1 MGREQLLDN
10 KGSILESYS
19 FSEIMMWFY
28 GRDDEH
34 RRLIS
39 EAAKTGT
46 QRQSCQVQMQQC
58 EDKSRQKSVLPT
70 MARLL
75 EKFF

>member
-1 MGREQLLDN
+1 
-10 KGSILESYS
+10 
-19 FSEIMMWFY
+19 MWLY

-39 EAAKTGT
+39 EAANTGS
-46 QRQSCQVQMQQC
+46 QQQNCQVQMQQC
-58 EDKSRQKSVLPT
+58 EDKSREKSVLPA

-75 EKFF
+75 EKFL